1 MSDEFHEIEV
11 EIRATTDRGV
21 LVSDGVKEVW
31 LPIGEIETR
40 PADKPGLHIVNLPDW
55 LAEDRGLV

>member
-21 LVSDGVKEVW
+21 LVSDGDHN
-31 LPIGEIETR
+31 G
-40 PADKPGLHIVNLPDW
+40 
-55 LAEDRGLV
+55 